1 MICCIAALLLHFSA
15 TASVLP
21 QSDAS
26 PADEATSLPD
36 ALLGTPEC
44 GFPAPQVVCDDSEKN
59 LQTPSAALIPELHP
73 AKLVRLIPADSAP
86 SRRPWLILS
95 AVQHSAA
102 AFDAYSTRRAI
113 TRGAIETDPL
123 LRPFAHSPA
132 AYAAIQL
139 GPAMLDIV
147 ARHMQRSRNNLW
159 RRTWWVPQSAST
171 SVFLFSGIH
180 NLQFAKRQ

>member
-1 MICCIAALLLHFSA
+1 LAK
-15 TASVLP
+15 
-21 QSDAS
+21 
-26 PADEATSLPD
+26 
-36 ALLGTPEC
+36 PEC
-44 GFPAPQVVCDDSEKN
+44 GLPASQIVCDDSEKN
-59 LQTPSAALIPELHP
+59 LQRATPMS
-73 AKLVRLIPADSAP
+73 LIPADSAP

-132 AYAAIQL
+132 VYAAIQL
-139 GPAMLDIV
+139 GPVMLDIV

-171 SVFLFSGIH
+171 SVFLFSGVH
-180 NLQFAKRQ
+180 NLQFAKKQ